1 MNRKDI
7 KDGMLL
13 QVRDGGKYY
22 YLKGKMFYWADNNK
36 YGDYFVSGFYY
47 DDNLKCTCDKSLDI
61 MKIYYMDKLLW
72 ERKTDW
78 SKVPFGTK
86 VRAWRY
92 DGDKK
97 QVGRLLHYD
106 ENGTRLKFLVFI
118 ENIACSKWFECCELL
133 QRGDIVG

>member
-61 MKIYYMDKLLW
+61 MKIYYMDELLW
-72 ERKTDW
+72 ERGIEWD
-78 SKVPFGTK
+78 KVPFGAKVLAWTEGNDTK
-86 VRAWRY
+86 LE
-92 DGDKK
+92 
-97 QVGRLLHYD
+97 GRLLYYEGD
-106 ENGTRLKFLVFI
+106 RAELKFLVFMEDI
-118 ENIACSKWFECCELL
+118 LRIRWFPYCKLL
-133 QRGDIVG
+133 DGGDIDG